1 VTRTLTLQALPPEKE
16 TRYPLYRRLGGPPVW
31 TGAENLAPPP
41 PPGFDPLTVQAV
53 ASRYT
58 DYDIPAP
65 GHDSIPSKLL
75 PNHGIFFA
83 WVENKITNHTF
94 P

>member
-1 VTRTLTLQALPPEKE
+1 MRWVVNSTPR
-16 TRYPLYRRLGGPPVW
+16 PLCRPGKRPGTHCTEGWVGLGAGLDGCGKSRPAPV
-31 TGAENLAPPP
+31 
-41 PPGFDPLTVQAV
+41 FDPLTVQTV

-75 PNHGIFFA
+75 PTNGIFCLG
-83 WVENKITNHTF
+83 
-94 P
+94 